1 MFKIYSFQK
10 DIAELKAI
18 LHINETGLYEMVYAF
33 LQDISVNYPKFNQ
46 WFFNTVS
53 KEIKSANP
61 ERDIL
66 VMLDGA
72 FIVSV
77 MILKNSK
84 EEKKLCTI
92 KVHEEYRKQ
101 NIATNMFEKS
111 FIELETLFPQFTIS
125 EINFPNFDSI
135 IKHFNFKV
143 SYKQNSVYNI
153 GKNEYYINY

>member
-1 MFKIYSFQK
+1 MFKIYSFKK

-18 LHINETGLYEMVYAF
+18 LHINETGLYEMVHNF
-33 LQDISVNYPKFNQ
+33 LQDISVNYPKFDN
-46 WFFNTVS
+46 WFFNTVY
-53 KEIKSANP
+53 KEIKSENP

-72 FIVSV
+72 FIVSI

-101 NIATNMFEKS
+101 NIATHMFEKS
-111 FIELETLFPQFTIS
+111 FIELNTLYPQFTVS
-125 EINFPNFDSI
+125 DNNFPNFDSI

-143 SYKQNSVYNI
+143 SYAQNSVYDI